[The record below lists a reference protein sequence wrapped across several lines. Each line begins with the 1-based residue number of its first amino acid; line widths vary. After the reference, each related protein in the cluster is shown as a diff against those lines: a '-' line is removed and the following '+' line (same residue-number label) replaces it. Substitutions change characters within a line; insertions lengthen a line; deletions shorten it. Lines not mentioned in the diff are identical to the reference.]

1 MLDIYSVSI
10 DPYYLFTSCYQ
21 ILPPPVCWALINM
34 FSPSISALLANVPS
48 ACWPRLRICWSA
60 STQGSSLS
68 LPENSKGMTKFR
80 IYIWWGDLI
89 EFFFFF
95 ISPVPI
101 VNNCDVTILRDD
113 FISSNPCSK
122 AVLIVLIDSRVE
134 VRSSSLQSDEPQV
147 LLLSKWVHLFCSPF
161 DIF

>member
-1 MLDIYSVSI
+1 MLDIYWSIWSIYKLLSNSPPTCLLSTNKHVFTINLSTFGQCALSVLAQAS
-10 DPYYLFTSCYQ
+10 DLLECFHPKF
-21 ILPPPVCWALINM
+21 
-34 FSPSISALLANVPS
+34 FSVAA
-48 ACWPRLRICWSA
+48 WEFKREW
-60 STQGSSLS
+60 QQ
-68 LPENSKGMTKFR
+68 FR
-80 IYIWWGDLI
+80 IYIWRGDLI
-89 EFFFFF
+89 EFFLFF

-113 FISSNPCSK
+113 FISSSPCSK

-147 LLLSKWVHLFCSPF
+147 PLLSKWVHLFCSPF